1 MCEQGSGDVSR
12 FVKADKICIKSLIE
26 NCMHCLDCVRLQVVV
41 SQYQEWHVDDEN
53 NTTQI

>member
-26 NCMHCLDCVRLQVVV
+26 NCIHCLDCVRLQVVV